1 MLKSENLCGYFS
13 GEQVQLRAFQS
24 SGKSQNAYFL
34 GEKMVLGTFN
44 MKSTV
49 TTDAQ
54 KHLFYSHHKDLHI
67 FVPLNIEVLD
77 VSSSSP
83 LYQNLDRLVIE
94 IVSSS
99 TSLRGSE
106 LDLSKKKL
114 FVCFQF
120 S

>member
-1 MLKSENLCGYFS
+1 
-13 GEQVQLRAFQS
+13 
-24 SGKSQNAYFL
+24 
-34 GEKMVLGTFN
+34 
-44 MKSTV
+44 
-49 TTDAQ
+49 
-54 KHLFYSHHKDLHI
+54 
-67 FVPLNIEVLD
+67 LNIEVLD

-83 LYQNLDRLVIE
+83 LFQNLDRLVIE

-99 TSLRGSE
+99 TSLRGNE